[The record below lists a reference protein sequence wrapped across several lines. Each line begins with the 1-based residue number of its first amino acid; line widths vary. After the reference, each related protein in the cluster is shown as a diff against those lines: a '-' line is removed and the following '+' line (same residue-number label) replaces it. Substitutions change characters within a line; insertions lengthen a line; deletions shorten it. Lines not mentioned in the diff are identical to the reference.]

1 MGAHLMSELTFPVP
15 KHFKDKFPDKPDAWY
30 NKYHMK
36 YLTVLAKY
44 TIKPY
49 LSVNGKVP
57 INLPLKKMQDEMGSF
72 QYNNERFYVWREF
85 GEGAGYIQVIRKG
98 NNLIGKN
105 SEVDLKN
112 TKHLQFIIDTQDKKE
127 LINLFYDNLPDN
139 TEFDQVVI
147 DHGSL
152 TQYIKSTEWEL
163 AHNPGN
169 RRDTLE
175 RNLNKAKMIKM
186 ISEYFQINDEFVL
199 PQIISN
205 SDYGR
210 RYYKGVNL
218 QNCHKMLRH
227 ACLGNHYQYDLKTA
241 VQAIKLMI
249 AKHIFDQQNE
259 QNWDDFFLATKQYV
273 ENRSLVRSTLAE
285 YITTYDESEKLIK
298 TMITAIGFG
307 ATTTSPDYH
316 GTAIADIIKNREERT
331 NLLNDEWLQE
341 FIQDQQDLTDFITG
355 YYLNDIDFIESIKDL
370 PDIKLKNR
378 YNKKKVMS
386 YIFQT
391 IEYQIMDQITQ
402 LITRSQVLL
411 RVHDAVYTRHKIK
424 AEDMLEIKMY
434 LEELSPYLE
443 LDYDT
448 DSQGDIV
455 KQTKFR
461 FTKEYEQESY
471 QHKQLIKKQEQLIK
485 ELNK

>member
-1 MGAHLMSELTFPVP
+1 MNEVTFPVP
-15 KHFKDKFPDKPDAWY
+15 KYFKDKFPNKSDEWY

-49 LSVNGKVP
+49 LTVNGKVP

-72 QYNNERFYVWREF
+72 QYNNKRFYVWKEF
-85 GEGAGYIQVIRKG
+85 GEGAGYIQVNKKG

-105 SEVDLKN
+105 SEIEIKN

-127 LINLFYDNLPDN
+127 LIKLFYDNLPAN
-139 TEFDQVVI
+139 TEFDQVAI

-163 AHNPGN
+163 DHSPGN
-169 RRDTLE
+169 MRDTLE

-186 ISEYFQINDEFVL
+186 ISEYFQINDEYIL
-199 PQIISN
+199 PQIVSSSN
-205 SDYGR
+205 YGR

-227 ACLGNHYQYDLKTA
+227 ASLGNHYHYDLKTA
-241 VQAIKLMI
+241 VYAIKLMI
-249 AKHIFDQQNE
+249 AKHIFDQQTNTE
-259 QNWDDFFLATKQYV
+259 HNWDDFFLATKQYV
-273 ENRSLVRSTLAE
+273 ENRQLVRSTLAE
-285 YITTYDESEKLIK
+285 YITTYNEPEKLIK

-307 ATTTSPDYH
+307 ATIASPDYE
-316 GTAIADIIKNREERT
+316 GTAIADIVKNKENRKE
-331 NLLNDEWLQE
+331 LLKDEWLNE
-341 FIQDQQDLTDFITG
+341 FIQDQQDLTDFITD
-355 YYLNDIDFIESIKDL
+355 YYLNDEDFIESIKDL
-370 PDIKLKNR
+370 PDIKLKTK

-402 LITRSQVLL
+402 LITHSHILL
-411 RVHDAVYTRHKIK
+411 RVHDAVYTRYKIK
-424 AEDMLEIKMY
+424 AEDMVEIKKY

-448 DSQGDIV
+448 DNNGDIV

-461 FTKEYEQESY
+461 FTKDYDQEAYE
-471 QHKQLIKKQEQLIK
+471 HKQLIKKQEQIVK